1 MIGISVNFKDFSYL
15 AVHQSPGS
23 LMVLICYGSVLEMH
37 DPPPPPP
44 PQLFMFAYS
53 FVNNYFMS
61 NITRCLT
68 NPPNKGSFLGLLHAV
83 PNYKLHVIS

>member
-37 DPPPPPP
+37 DPPPH
-44 PQLFMFAYS
+44 
-53 FVNNYFMS
+53 NYL
-61 NITRCLT
+61 CLHIV
-68 NPPNKGSFLGLLHAV
+68 LLIII
-83 PNYKLHVIS
+83 LCQI

>member
-37 DPPPPPP
+37 DPPDH
-44 PQLFMFAYS
+44 
-53 FVNNYFMS
+53 NYL
-61 NITRCLT
+61 CLHIV
-68 NPPNKGSFLGLLHAV
+68 LLIII
-83 PNYKLHVIS
+83 LCQI

>member
-37 DPPPPPP
+37 DPPPHH
-44 PQLFMFAYS
+44 
-53 FVNNYFMS
+53 NYL
-61 NITRCLT
+61 CLHIV
-68 NPPNKGSFLGLLHAV
+68 LLIII
-83 PNYKLHVIS
+83 LCQI

>member
-37 DPPPPPP
+37 DPPPP
-44 PQLFMFAYS
+44 QLFMFAYS

-61 NITRCLT
+61 NITVLQTPQTKVASWGFSMRCQIINCT
-68 NPPNKGSFLGLLHAV
+68 
-83 PNYKLHVIS
+83 